1 MASKKIP
8 DMPAADPLN
17 GTEEFHLVQGPN
29 SRHALLSTLATWILG
44 QVPAVT
50 GVLRVANNLGD
61 LASAVTARVNLGL
74 GSAATFASSAF
85 LQVAS
90 NLSDVAN
97 VATARTNLSVYSKA
111 EVDAAIAGSSPSGMP
126 FENAVTKPAAANF
139 TVQNLA
145 GGSIASTFADY
156 AKGVAMLQ
164 LGSIGATNQIRFA
177 RHDVIVSGTP
187 FTMTARLSAI
197 DPQQPIGQA
206 SQGALVL
213 RNSANGRMIL
223 FGDGGGG
230 VTSYVQIF
238 STYTSGQL
246 GQYTAFS
253 VSYQFPW
260 KRIVSDGTNLTFWVS
275 KDGYYWVQAAAGTT
289 IANYIGVVDEIGIG
303 LQAIASV
310 ATAHGTLCQS
320 FTVTFP

>member
-1 MASKKIP
+1 MASKEIAELQLRVLDGSEEVHLAAGVTRDGGGNVTNKGNSRRSTLQAIANFVLNQIVI
-8 DMPAADPLN
+8 PAAGISQAFADGRYLQKAANLN
-17 GTEEFHLVQGPN
+17 
-29 SRHALLSTLATWILG
+29 
-44 QVPAVT
+44 
-50 GVLRVANNLGD
+50 
-61 LASAVTARVNLGL
+61 
-74 GSAATFASSAF
+74 
-85 LQVAS
+85 
-90 NLSDVAN
+90 DVAD
-97 VATARTNLSVYSKA
+97 VPTARTNLSVYSKA
-111 EVDAAIAGSSPSGMP
+111 QVDAAIAGAAPSAMP
-126 FENAVTKPAAANF
+126 FEIAVSKPAAANF
-139 TVQNLA
+139 TTQNLA

-156 AKGVAMLQ
+156 AKGVAILQ

-187 FTMTARLSAI
+187 FTMTARLTTI
-197 DPQQPIGQA
+197 DPQQPLGQA
-206 SQGALVL
+206 TQGSLVL

-223 FGDGGGG
+223 FGDGGSG

-275 KDGYYWVQAAAGTT
+275 RDGYYWVQANAGTT

-310 ATAHGTLCQS
+310 TTAHGTLCQS
-320 FTVTFP
+320 FAVSFP

>member
-8 DMPAADPLN
+8 DVPAAGALV
-17 GTEEFHLVQGPN
+17 GSEELHLVAGVTRDGGGNVTNNGN
-29 SRHALLSTLATWILG
+29 SRRSTLQAIANFVIN
-44 QVPAVT
+44 QVVIPAA
-50 GVLRVANNLGD
+50 GISQAFADGRYLQKAANLGD
-61 LASAVTARVNLGL
+61 VADVPTARN
-74 GSAATFASSAF
+74 
-85 LQVAS
+85 
-90 NLSDVAN
+90 
-97 VATARTNLSVYSKA
+97 NLSVYSKA
-111 EVDAAIAGSSPSGMP
+111 QVDAAVAGAAPSGMP
-126 FENAVTKPAAANF
+126 FEIAVSKPAAANF
-139 TVQNLA
+139 TTQNLA

-156 AKGVAMLQ
+156 AKGVAILQ

-177 RHDVIVSGTP
+177 RHDVIASGTP
-187 FTMTARLSAI
+187 FTMTARMTAI
-197 DPQQPIGQA
+197 DPQQPLGQA
-206 SQGALVL
+206 TQGSLVL

-246 GQYTAFS
+246 GLYTSFS

-275 KDGYYWVQAAAGTT
+275 KDGYYWVQGAAGTT
-289 IANYIGVVDEIGIG
+289 IANYIGVVDELGIG

-310 ATAHGTLCQS
+310 TTAHGTLCQS
-320 FTVTFP
+320 FAVSFP